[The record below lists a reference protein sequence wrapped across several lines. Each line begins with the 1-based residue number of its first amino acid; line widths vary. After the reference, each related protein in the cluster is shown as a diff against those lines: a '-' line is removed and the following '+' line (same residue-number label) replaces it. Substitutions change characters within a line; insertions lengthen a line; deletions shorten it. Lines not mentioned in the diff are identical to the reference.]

1 MIGDQGLQFVDI
13 ETEVSLLSQTNG
25 YCAGSGIVNH
35 RLINREAGIGID
47 NLVSAIRQGKKRKKN
62 NRLATGDDDYFVSG
76 DLDSPR
82 AVHVLGDDVAQLGQ
96 TSRGSIMSPALPQ
109 GLDPCFHYI
118 FWCIEVRLA
127 DF

>member
-62 NRLATGDDDYFVSG
+62 NRLATGNHYN
-76 DLDSPR
+76 
-82 AVHVLGDDVAQLGQ
+82 LGGIDFHSAAAAGVFGNGLAQRGQ
-96 TSRGSIMSPALPQ
+96 PG
-109 GLDPCFHYI
+109 
-118 FWCIEVRLA
+118 
-127 DF
+127 